1 MSGGQVL
8 WQEIT
13 YNYTLDAKV
22 LKDQFFELNLGNQI
36 FDKC

>member
-22 LKDQFFELNLGNQI
+22 LKDKFFELNLGNQI